1 MRNVQLIALVL
12 LMIGSLVGC
21 APNANTSM
29 ESKPAAKVEKIEH
42 SLLKVGEAVP
52 SLEAKMLDGT
62 TFNIADHKGKVVVL
76 DFWGLWCPSCVEML
90 PEIREAAHEYEGKGV
105 EVIGVNTDE
114 LSTEELSEK
123 LKKADITWPQ
133 ITLGTIDSPV
143 VEAWKVDLFPTVYV
157 VDQEGRVAAVDP
169 ENLKA
174 AIQKL
179 L

>member
-1 MRNVQLIALVL
+1 MRNIQIVALGLLI
-12 LMIGSLVGC
+12 IGSIAGC
-21 APNANTSM
+21 TPTTEVS
-29 ESKPAAKVEKIEH
+29 EQGKPTAKVEKVEY

-76 DFWGLWCPSCVEML
+76 DFWGLWCPSCVQML
-90 PEIREAAHEYEGKGV
+90 PQIREAAHEFEGKGV

-114 LSTEELSEK
+114 LSSIELSEK
-123 LKKADITWPQ
+123 LKKADVTWPQ

-157 VDQEGRVAAVDP
+157 VDQEGKIAAVDP
-169 ENLKA
+169 ENLKE

>member
-1 MRNVQLIALVL
+1 MRNFQIVALGLLIV
-12 LMIGSLVGC
+12 GSIAGC
-21 APNANTSM
+21 TPTTEVSDQG
-29 ESKPAAKVEKIEH
+29 KPAAKVEKVEH
-42 SLLKVGEAVP
+42 ALLKVGEAVP
-52 SLEAKMLDGT
+52 TLEAKMLDGT
-62 TFNIADHKGKVVVL
+62 TFNIADHKGKVIVL
-76 DFWGLWCPSCVEML
+76 DFWGLWCPSCVELL
-90 PEIREAAHEYEGKGV
+90 PTIREAHQEFTDKGV

-114 LSTEELSEK
+114 LSGEELSEK

-157 VDQEGRVAAVDP
+157 VSQEGKIAAVDP
-169 ENLKA
+169 ENLKE